1 MGQVSSVSQVN
12 MYIKN
17 MFIRDYMLNNISVKG
32 EVSNCKYHS
41 SGHIYFTIKDR
52 ASQLSCVMFAS
63 MRKNLLFTLEEGQSI
78 VVDGNIGV
86 YERDGKYQLY
96 ARSITK
102 EGAGKLYEEYEKLK
116 KRLLAEGL
124 FDDTGYMQCLK
135 EEKSV
140 CADNLIS
147 RQSSGN
153 RGSRYY
159 YKRDKIF

>member
-63 MRKNLLFTLEEGQSI
+63 MRKHLLFTLEEGQSI

-102 EGAGKLYEEYEKLK
+102 EGAGKL
-116 KRLLAEGL
+116 
-124 FDDTGYMQCLK
+124 
-135 EEKSV
+135 
-140 CADNLIS
+140 
-147 RQSSGN
+147 
-153 RGSRYY
+153 
-159 YKRDKIF
+159 

>member
-86 YERDGKYQLY
+86 YERDGKYQP
-96 ARSITK
+96 RSDALSDDGHL
-102 EGAGKLYEEYEKLK
+102 EGKLSYS
-116 KRLLAEGL
+116 GL
-124 FDDTGYMQCLK
+124 RT
-135 EEKSV
+135 
-140 CADNLIS
+140 
-147 RQSSGN
+147 
-153 RGSRYY
+153 
-159 YKRDKIF
+159 